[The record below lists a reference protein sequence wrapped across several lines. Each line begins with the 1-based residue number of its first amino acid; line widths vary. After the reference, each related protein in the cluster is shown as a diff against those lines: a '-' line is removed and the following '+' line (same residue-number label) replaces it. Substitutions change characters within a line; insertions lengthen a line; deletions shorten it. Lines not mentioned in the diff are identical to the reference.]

1 MSETIPEQYYDY
13 TLSFLRAIAAITS
26 DVTGFDDDLKD
37 AYKEHLERFPIDP
50 DDDWDDEC

>member
-13 TLSFLRAIAAITS
+13 TLSFLQAMAAITS